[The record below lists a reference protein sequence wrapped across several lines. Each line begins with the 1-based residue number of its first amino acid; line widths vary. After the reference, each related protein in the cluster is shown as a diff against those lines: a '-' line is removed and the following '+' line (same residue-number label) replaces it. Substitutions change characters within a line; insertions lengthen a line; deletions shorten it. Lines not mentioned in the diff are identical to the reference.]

1 MKQKAEN
8 AASGDIKSEP
18 RDDKEDSAPQAGASI
33 ALRAQYIK
41 DLSFENPRAPQS
53 LFSLKEPPQMEVSI
67 NLGAQRLDESVFEL
81 AIQIVARAIS
91 DNATLFIVDLTYA
104 GVLEIKNVPSEAIDQ
119 IVFIQGGFLLYPF
132 ARRVVVDI
140 TRDGGF
146 PPLQMDPIDFFSL
159 YNQQRNTPPKTN
171 A

>member
-8 AASGDIKSEP
+8 AASGDITTEP

-104 GVLEIKNVPSEAIDQ
+104 
-119 IVFIQGGFLLYPF
+119 
-132 ARRVVVDI
+132 
-140 TRDGGF
+140 
-146 PPLQMDPIDFFSL
+146 
-159 YNQQRNTPPKTN
+159 
-171 A
+171 